1 MCIHTHANTCSC
13 IISICLYVSVYPFP
27 MPHAGSSAEL
37 GLFIYPSPADRLAV
51 SGTERRMGRDT
62 DGRSERGGK
71 EEQMERREE
80 WV

>member
-1 MCIHTHANTCSC
+1 
-13 IISICLYVSVYPFP
+13 